1 MLEVTANISTY
12 LDCFELEKFEPVDSE
27 EELSKRGLEL
37 LETNQL
43 WGGLV
48 RTTCHLFLSYLIF
61 VVAENSQLAMRLV
74 VCRSSKPHLRC
85 LLDWLLVSRSCQSLS
100 PTRFG
105 LTPTRCEI
113 VHKLEERITHLL
125 PGGQHEEIRGP
136 TESSRTS
143 KKARN

>member
-48 RTTCHLFLSYLIF
+48 RPLLLILFNICCLFYS
-61 VVAENSQLAMRLV
+61 ENSHTSHIVQKFKPPSQVFVGLAPGQQELPKFV
-74 VCRSSKPHLRC
+74 TYK
-85 LLDWLLVSRSCQSLS
+85 
-100 PTRFG
+100 
-105 LTPTRCEI
+105 I
-113 VHKLEERITHLL
+113 RIDADKV
-125 PGGQHEEIRGP
+125 PDCPKI
-136 TESSRTS
+136 
-143 KKARN
+143 